1 MCVWGGG
8 GGGGGGGGRGGF
20 GVAATRTQ
28 PQGVEA
34 HEHRRGLGRAVDHRE
49 PPPADVRK
57 LTVELAESGLKKIR
71 QEANIEA
78 LAAERS
84 DLEVS
89 VANPGSFLIII
100 SSVV

>member
-1 MCVWGGG
+1 MEKTLEGDKASWQN
-8 GGGGGGGGRGGF
+8 F
-20 GVAATRTQ
+20 
-28 PQGVEA
+28 
-34 HEHRRGLGRAVDHRE
+34 
-49 PPPADVRK
+49 RK

>member
-1 MCVWGGG
+1 MEKTLEGDKASWQN
-8 GGGGGGGGRGGF
+8 F
-20 GVAATRTQ
+20 
-28 PQGVEA
+28 
-34 HEHRRGLGRAVDHRE
+34 
-49 PPPADVRK
+49 RK

-89 VANPGSFLIII
+89 FANPGSFLINYHKQCCLNPDMIFVLFWFQI
-100 SSVV
+100 